1 VDLTQL
7 LLLTLIPIGVGITV
21 VAVMIYREL
30 KKTTTTLHRLLKN
43 VGDIGDELLK
53 EVKKLR
59 EDIAKTPVR
68 SERSAERALSTR
80 IGEESPR
87 SSNAEERE
95 SKWLDLSDLA
105 VRQWYKYIKKK
116 LEEEE
121 HGSNR

>member
-21 VAVMIYREL
+21 VVVMIYREL
-30 KKTTTTLHRLLKN
+30 RKTTTTLHGLLKN

-68 SERSAERALSTR
+68 SVRSVEGASSTR
-80 IGEESPR
+80 IREESPL
-87 SSNAEERE
+87 SSSDEEVVRIR
-95 SKWLDLSDLA
+95 LDLSDPA
-105 VRQWYKYIKKK
+105 VRQVYEYFMKKF
-116 LEEEE
+116 EEEE
-121 HGSNR
+121 RGSNR

>member
-21 VAVMIYREL
+21 IVVMIYREL

-43 VGDIGDELLK
+43 VEDIGDELLK

-68 SERSAERALSTR
+68 SVRSAERALSTR
-80 IGEESPR
+80 IREESPR
-87 SSNAEERE
+87 SSNAEEGEIIR
-95 SKWLDLSDLA
+95 LDLSDPA
-105 VRQWYKYIKKK
+105 VRQWYEYLKKK
-116 LEEEE
+116 FEEEE